1 MGVQTQ
7 KPYIERVSTFFG
19 ATQWKIQVCCTHLDS
34 GEDSVCIVLFFRQ
47 VFDGIV
53 VIVSFSLDVA
63 FRFVDLIHLFIVH

>member
-7 KPYIERVSTFFG
+7 KPYMERVSIFFG
-19 ATQWKIQVCCTHLDS
+19 ATQWKIQVCYAHLDS
-34 GEDSVCIVLFFRQ
+34 GKDSVCLYCFIIWQ

-63 FRFVDLIHLFIVH
+63 FRFVELIYYC